1 MKSRSQDPAPA
12 VAQISMVA
20 ISKLIFQYFLWHLMY
35 LLKIFSCL
43 SNCVKDFKTTFR
55 FSDFLE
61 GLTELSKT
69 VILTVNTY
77 YKMKS
82 YRLK

>member
-12 VAQISMVA
+12 GSDFYGSHFQTYISVP
-20 ISKLIFQYFLWHLMY
+20 LVTLMY

-69 VILTVNTY
+69 VILTVNSY